1 MPANK
6 QYPAEYYDNK
16 VVNLLVDRKVT
27 FEKILAR
34 ISKERTYT
42 STLEYDSKGDNKKL
56 KMRASI
62 ALLGSGLNLEHIA
75 DILDIP

>member
-16 VVNLLVDRKVT
+16 VVNLLVDRKAV

-62 ALLGSGLNLEHIA
+62 ALLGCGLNLEHIA